1 MTADPV
7 QIETDVARRHLI
19 VGFAALALFV
29 LLGALLEGLHA
40 FKVDAY
46 LNVAHETRRMMLRL
60 AHAHGTLIA
69 LVNVAFGLTVRAFP
83 KAGSKVASSALLAA
97 LALVPLGFG
106 LGGVGATGGDPGA
119 LVLLVPGG
127 ACALVVGLLSTA
139 RALVK
144 S

>member
-1 MTADPV
+1 MTTQPEEP
-7 QIETDVARRHLI
+7 ETDIARRHLA
-19 VGFAALALFV
+19 VGFVALALFA

-46 LNVAHETRRMMLRL
+46 LNVAQETRRMMLRL

-83 KAGSKVASSALLAA
+83 RAGSKLASSALFAA

-106 LGGVGATGGDPGA
+106 LGAVGARAGDPGA

-127 ACALVVGLLSTA
+127 ALALVVGLLSTA
-139 RALVK
+139 RCLMK
-144 S
+144 P

>member
-1 MTADPV
+1 MTPEPV
-7 QIETDVARRHLI
+7 QTETDIARRHLA
-19 VGFAALALFV
+19 VGFATLALFV

-83 KAGSKVASSALLAA
+83 NAGSKLASSALLAA

-106 LGGVGATGGDPGA
+106 LGAVGAKGGGPGA
-119 LVLLVPGG
+119 LVLLVPSG
-127 ACALVVGLLSTA
+127 ALALVVGLISTA
-139 RALVK
+139 RSLMK

>member
-1 MTADPV
+1 MSTEPQEDSL
-7 QIETDVARRHLI
+7 ARRHVL

-69 LVNVAFGLTVRAFP
+69 LVNIGFGLTVRAFP
-83 KAGSKVASSALLAA
+83 EVGSKLAGSALFAA
-97 LALVPLGFG
+97 LALVPLGFA
-106 LGGVGATGGDPGA
+106 LGGVGAHGGDPGA

-127 ACALVVGLLSTA
+127 ALALVVGLALTA
-139 RALVK
+139 RRLMR
-144 S
+144 